1 MSVEPG
7 VDRQQWE
14 SEWQALEPQLED
26 SPAEAL
32 PELDDLVERMLA
44 ARGHALSDPVANS
57 GEEREIVTDFVA
69 AREVT
74 RRWERGEEVPPGDVA
89 VAVNSYRD
97 LYASL
102 LDL

>member
-7 VDRQQWE
+7 VDRAQWE

-32 PELDDLVERMLA
+32 PELNDLVERMLA
-44 ARGHALSDPVANS
+44 ARGHQLSDPVAKS
-57 GEEREIVTDFVA
+57 GEEPEIVTDFIA

>member
-7 VDRQQWE
+7 IDREQWE

-32 PELDDLVERMLA
+32 PELDDLVARMLA
-44 ARGHALSDPVANS
+44 ACGHDLSDPVANS
-57 GEEREIVTDFVA
+57 GEEPEIVTDFLA

-74 RRWERGEEVPPGDVA
+74 RRRERGEEVPPGDVA
-89 VAVNSYRD
+89 AAVNSYRD

-102 LDL
+102 LEL

>member
-7 VDRQQWE
+7 IDREQWE

-32 PELDDLVERMLA
+32 PELDDLVERMLVT
-44 ARGHALSDPVANS
+44 RGHDLSDPVANS
-57 GEEREIVTDFVA
+57 GDEREIVTDFLA

-89 VAVNSYRD
+89 AAVNSYRD